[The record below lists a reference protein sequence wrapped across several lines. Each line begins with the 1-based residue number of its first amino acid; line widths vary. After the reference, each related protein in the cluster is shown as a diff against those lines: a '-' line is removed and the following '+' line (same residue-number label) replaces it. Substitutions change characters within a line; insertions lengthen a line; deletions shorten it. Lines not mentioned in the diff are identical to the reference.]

1 MQRNKSIRAG
11 YVAAAGLSNSGKSAL
26 VNALTGRK
34 MCPSNENAG
43 ITLIP
48 MTSIYMNDDEQVC
61 MIDTPPL
68 EHYDECPVHSRVDAI
83 CITLNTND
91 LSSQLKS
98 RHLREFIEMNR
109 HVPRIFVPAFI
120 DHFPAGLHGAITNQI
135 SMTVN
140 YEDIVPVCP
149 LSGQGINTLR
159 RSISRYIPR
168 RGRLF
173 PEGCISL
180 HSERFLVSEQIRYSL
195 FCSLAP
201 EIASATAV
209 QIEEFSIRDQKRY
222 VRANLFVARH
232 SSKGVVIGKKGSM
245 LQHIAGVAS
254 ERASLIIERPL
265 YLDLWV
271 KVREAWTENRND
283 LIEFGYI
290 C

>member
-1 MQRNKSIRAG
+1 MQRNSSTRAG

-34 MCPSNENAG
+34 MCPSHENAG
-43 ITLIP
+43 ITMIP
-48 MTSIYMNDDEQVC
+48 MTSIYMNADEQVC

-68 EHYDECPVHSRVDAI
+68 EHYGECPVQNSVDAI
-83 CITLNTND
+83 CITLNSNH

-98 RHLREFIEMNR
+98 RHLREFIDLNR

-120 DHFPAGLHGAITNQI
+120 DHFPPGLHGALTNQI
-135 SMTVN
+135 SMAVN

-149 LSGQGINTLR
+149 LSGQGIETLR
-159 RSISRYIPR
+159 RTISRYIPQ

-173 PEGCISL
+173 PDGCISL

-201 EIASATAV
+201 EVASATAV
-209 QIEEFSIRDQKRY
+209 QIEEFSIRDRKRY

-232 SSKGVVIGKKGSM
+232 SCKGVVIGKRGSM
-245 LQHIAGVAS
+245 LQHIAEIAS
-254 ERASLIIERPL
+254 ESASLIIERPL

-271 KVREAWTENRND
+271 KVREAWTENRSD